1 MAEDC
6 RVDSDEDEASVLG
19 QVLLKLAVLFL
30 KCYGGPFGQSQL
42 TPHFKYT
49 ILDLD
54 ITPDPHLVLLL
65 NQ

>member
-42 TPHFKYT
+42 APHFKYT
-49 ILDLD
+49 MVIM
-54 ITPDPHLVLLL
+54 
-65 NQ
+65 

>member
-6 RVDSDEDEASVLG
+6 RVDSDEDKASALG
-19 QVLLKLAVLFL
+19 QVLLQLCCSFLEMFRWTFWAVA
-30 KCYGGPFGQSQL
+30 
-42 TPHFKYT
+42 PHFKYT

-54 ITPDPHLVLLL
+54 ITPAPHLVLLL